1 MAHGPTVLMN
11 FKDLPT
17 DERVRDSIEARCRIL
32 TEEFQEV
39 TRFEFTLSGEGNGF
53 TAHGHVRG
61 KSTDV
66 ATHAAA
72 NQLGAAADQL
82 LDKVERQLRR
92 AHDKRIFAQRRGAQR
107 DPPKRKPEG

>member
-32 TEEFQEV
+32 TEEFQEI
-39 TRFEFTLSGEGNGF
+39 TRFEFTLAGEGNGF
-53 TAHGHVRG
+53 TADGHVRG
-61 KSTDV
+61 KGTDV

-72 NQLGAAADQL
+72 SQLGVAADQL
-82 LDKVERQLRR
+82 LDKVE
-92 AHDKRIFAQRRGAQR
+92 
-107 DPPKRKPEG
+107 